1 MRIFNNCLANN
12 TRNFFSI
19 DFHFTLPSIILS
31 LILLNIFRPK
41 ILIFLSFDWSDIK
54 SKLFA
59 QKIIMMNLFDTNNV
73 IEGESFKIVLIFLIM
88 DFFGMIG
95 LGCQMSPI
103 IFRNSKKLV
112 VFGRQEDS
120 KRDLVTLIEGFM
132 IKCLSS
138 SWNTLVKLFDWF
150 IYGFLVNL
158 MILN

>member
-1 MRIFNNCLANN
+1 
-12 TRNFFSI
+12 
-19 DFHFTLPSIILS
+19 
-31 LILLNIFRPK
+31 
-41 ILIFLSFDWSDIK
+41 
-54 SKLFA
+54 
-59 QKIIMMNLFDTNNV
+59 MMNLFDTNNV

-138 SWNTLVKLFDWF
+138 S
-150 IYGFLVNL
+150 
-158 MILN
+158 